1 VSRLARVFDVFQTAG
16 LRLLPVPGTKW
27 YKISDA
33 QGHELFLKE
42 KEIIEHFGDLEAEE
56 EVRER
61 FLNFGLQE
69 RS

>member
-1 VSRLARVFDVFQTAG
+1 VSRLARVFQVFQTAG

-33 QGHELFLKE
+33 QGRELFLKE
-42 KEIIEHFGDLEAEE
+42 KEIIEHFGDLEEE

-61 FLNFGLQE
+61 FLNFELQE